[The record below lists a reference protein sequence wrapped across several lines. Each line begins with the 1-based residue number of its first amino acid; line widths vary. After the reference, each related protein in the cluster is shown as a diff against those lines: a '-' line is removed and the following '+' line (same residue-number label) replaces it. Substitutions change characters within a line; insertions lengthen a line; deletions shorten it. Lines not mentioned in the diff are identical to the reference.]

1 MRRVKVLVCVCVIF
15 FLVMSLGIFLSADN
29 QQSAKE
35 LYEAA
40 VFKKDADGDMPGAI
54 KIFREIVARFPDNK
68 EMAAKSQLQ
77 IGLCYEK
84 LGNESIKEAQD
95 AFQKVVDNYPLQS
108 EEVRAAREKLSFLL
122 KVKSTDAKNEN
133 EFKIEVVWPKPKWG
147 IEGSLSPDGRY
158 LSFVDWDTSD
168 LAYRD
173 LVSGKTYRLTD
184 RASHPERQESAYD
197 SFWSPDSKQIA
208 YCWENDTEKYYDIRV
223 MTLASKAHK
232 TLYRVGYFDAF
243 IQPCGW
249 TPDGKHILI
258 GIIEKKFKMGLLS
271 VADGSLRI
279 IKELD
284 FLARRNFPGF
294 IQFSP
299 DGEHIAYDFQQNGD
313 TPSHDIYILSSDGT
327 KNAPLVSH
335 PAHDYFLG
343 WAPDGKRIFFAS
355 DRTGAVDLW
364 IVSVE
369 EGKQNGDPLLLRRN
383 IGSIKPLGI
392 TQDGSFFF
400 NTAKGEVPSD
410 IHNATLDSVTGEVL
424 SPPKKLALPYQGNN
438 LSPTWSPD
446 GEHIAYISRR
456 GVTNQRI
463 LCIYSV
469 ETGRIRTILYKNEVS
484 HPRWAPD
491 GRSILVGIS
500 GEGISKVNVQ
510 TEEFISVAR
519 RKIEQ
524 EKEIPIASPNISPDN
539 NSIFYAWFDR
549 DNTVTHVMAR
559 DLKTEKEKELYS
571 IALYEHNMV
580 LSPDGQNLAL
590 MCSENPYENK
600 MKKHVLKIIPV
611 AGGEVRDITSFE
623 QVGSWG
629 LVDIGWSPDGQNVFF
644 SKLSSEQKGDKPQD
658 WELWKVSVM
667 SGPAEKTGLKIRG
680 IPYISIHPDGQ
691 QIVWSSY
698 SAGTAPVPEV
708 WVMENF
714 LPKINNK
721 K

>member
-1 MRRVKVLVCVCVIF
+1 MRRLKVLTGVCGIF
-15 FLVMSLGIFLSADN
+15 LMMMSLGMIRADHTP
-29 QQSAKE
+29 QSAKT

-40 VFKKDADGDMPGAI
+40 LFKKDADGDMQGAI
-54 KIFREIVARFPDNK
+54 KLFNEIVERYPNNREI
-68 EMAAKSQLQ
+68 AAKAQLQ

-84 LGNESIKEAQD
+84 LGQKNVKQAMD
-95 AFQKVVDNYPLQS
+95 AFQKVVDNYPMQS
-108 EEVRAAREKLSFLL
+108 EEVRAAKKKLLNLL
-122 KVKSTDAKNEN
+122 KTESGDIKSIK
-133 EFKIEVVWPKPKWG
+133 EFKIEVIWPKPKWS

-173 LVSGKTYRLTD
+173 LASGKTYRLTD
-184 RASHPERQESAYD
+184 RASHPEQQESAYD

-223 MTLASKAHK
+223 MRLDSKEPK
-232 TLYRVGYFDAF
+232 TLHRVGYFDAF

-258 GIIEKKFKMGLLS
+258 EIIAKKFKMGLLS

-284 FLARRNFPGF
+284 FLTRRNFPGF

-299 DGEHIAYDFQQNGD
+299 DGQYIAYDFQQNGD

-327 KNAPLVSH
+327 KNVPLVSH

-355 DRTGAVDLW
+355 DRTGAMDLW
-364 IVSVE
+364 IVPVE
-369 EGKQNGDPLLLRRN
+369 GGKQNGDPVLLRRN

-392 TQDGSFFF
+392 TRDGSFFF
-400 NTAKGEVPSD
+400 NTAKGEVPFD
-410 IHNATLDSVTGEVL
+410 IHIATLSSDTGDVL
-424 SPPKKLALPYQGNN
+424 NPPKKLTLPYQGNN
-438 LSPTWSPD
+438 RSPVWSPD
-446 GEHIAYISRR
+446 GKHLAYISRR
-456 GVTNQRI
+456 GVMNIQT

-469 ETGRIRTILYKNEVS
+469 ETARIHTIPYKSDVGM
-484 HPRWAPD
+484 PRWSPD
-491 GRSILVGIS
+491 GRYILVYIS
-500 GEGISKVNVQ
+500 GEGISKIDVQ
-510 TEEFISVAR
+510 TEEFSPVLWLSEEQAKER
-519 RKIEQ
+519 RF
-524 EKEIPIASPNISPDN
+524 ASPNISPEN
-539 NSIFYAWFDR
+539 KSIFYVWFDR

-571 IALYEHNMV
+571 ISLYEHNMV

-590 MCSENPYENK
+590 LCSENPYENK

-611 AGGEVRDITSFE
+611 SGGEVREVYSFK
-623 QVGSWG
+623 QIGSWG
-629 LVDIGWSPDGQNVFF
+629 LVDIAWSPDGRSVYF
-644 SKLSSEQKGDKPQD
+644 SKIASEQKGDKPFD
-658 WELWKVSVM
+658 WELWKVSVEE
-667 SGPAEKTGLKIRG
+667 GHAEKTDLEISG
-680 IPYISIHPDGQ
+680 IPSFSLHPDGQ
-691 QIVWSSY
+691 QIVWGSHSL
-698 SAGTAPVPEV
+698 GIEPTPEV
-708 WVMENF
+708 WVMRNF
-714 LPKINNK
+714 LPKDK